1 MDFLA
6 LLYQLIFMP
15 LQIMFEVIYYL
26 AFKLIGN
33 PGVAIIALSFV
44 FNLLVLP
51 LYNRADAI
59 QEEEREVEA
68 KLSKGVEHI
77 KKTFKGDEQL
87 MMLQAYYRKNGY
99 SPFDSLKGSLS
110 LFLQIPFFVA
120 AYQFLSN
127 LEILNGA
134 SFGIIRDLSAPDG
147 LLTIAGIS
155 VNVLPFVMTAV
166 NLVSAYIFTKGLTGK
181 AKIQLYA
188 MAGFFLIF
196 LYGSPSGLVVYWTLN
211 NVFNLVKNIIG
222 KLDSPAKGVDIVMG
236 ICGAVVIVYCCL
248 FTQNFDARKVLYAVL
263 FALLLNARIICRII
277 TSRFASKKTIKI
289 ETPNKN
295 MFILGALVLAILIGT
310 LIPSAVIESSPREF
324 VIIDYFDNPLSY
336 VYNATAIALGVFV
349 LWGGVFYWLTPDN
362 CKVKLEKFVWFAS
375 GAAVVNY
382 MFFNISFGVL
392 STTLH
397 YEGRVRFSN
406 SQNIINTLV
415 IILLVLG
422 LNFIWKKYRKYVSE
436 VLIIGIIAFAGMA
449 MVNVF
454 SIQKALDSVDNH
466 AVVTQD
472 TKEYLSLSKN
482 GKNIVIIMLDR
493 AMGEYVPYIFNEK
506 PELKDKFSGFTYYS
520 NVISYGG
527 HTIFGAPS
535 IFGGYE
541 YTPAEMNKRPNET
554 LRQKHNEASKL
565 MPEIFTKAGYNVVA
579 GTAYTEDTTITDEK
593 SAKEIVALNNRNF
606 YFYGLFKSAP
616 VVLQKFLYDKGDYL
630 SGKVLNQEMST
641 LYTAFGVDK
650 NFIKE
655 YKTLDSLPEMSKI
668 NEQGNNFLMFVN
680 KATHAPCLLQ
690 MPNYVPDSKVNNLEH
705 FDKKNYTVNDRT
717 LKMDTREQVSHY
729 HANIAAMLKLG
740 DWFDYMKNSGV
751 YDNTR
756 IILVSD
762 HGAPLYHF
770 DELLLKDGKDK
781 VETLEWYYPLLL
793 VKDFGSK
800 EFVVSN
806 EFMTNA
812 DVVTIATSNVVN
824 SPKNPFT
831 GKTITNQ
838 VKYQEV
844 QYVFGSRAHTLN
856 KHNDNTYLPGRWYSV
871 HTNMWDRNNWKI
883 AKEEAVLPY

>member
-1 MDFLA
+1 MDIMS
-6 LLYQLIFMP
+6 LLYQLIFLP

-59 QEEEREVEA
+59 QEAEREVEA
-68 KLSKGVEHI
+68 NLSKGVEHI

-87 MMLQAYYRKNGY
+87 MMLQAYYRKKGY

-120 AYQFLSN
+120 AYQFLSH

-134 SFGIIRDLSAPDG
+134 SFGIIKDLSAPDG
-147 LLTIAGIS
+147 LLTIGGLAI
-155 VNVLPFVMTAV
+155 NVMPFVMTAV
-166 NLVSAYIFTKGLTGK
+166 NLISAYIFTKDLSGK
-181 AKIQLYA
+181 TKVQLYA

-196 LYGSPSGLVVYWTLN
+196 LYASPSGLVLYWTLN

-222 KLDSPAKGVDIVMG
+222 RLENPTKGVDIAMG
-236 ICGAVVIVYCCL
+236 ICGAVIVSYCWL
-248 FTQNFDARKVLYAVL
+248 FTSSFDARKVLYAVL
-263 FALLLNARIICRII
+263 FALLLNARIICRIV
-277 TSRFASKKTIKI
+277 TSRFVSKKAIKT
-289 ETPNKN
+289 ETPNRN
-295 MFILGALVLAILIGT
+295 LFFVGALFLAVLIGT

-324 VIIDYFDNPLSY
+324 VIVDYFDNPLSY
-336 VYNATAIALGVFV
+336 VCNATAIALGVFV
-349 LWGGVFYWLTPDN
+349 LWGGVFYWLAPDSH
-362 CKVKLEKFVWFAS
+362 KVKLEKFVWFAS

-415 IILLVLG
+415 MIAIVIG
-422 LNFIWKKYRKYVSE
+422 LNFIWKRYRKYVSE
-436 VLIIGIIAFAGMA
+436 VLIIGIIAFSGMA
-449 MVNVF
+449 LMNVM

-466 AVVTQD
+466 TVVTED

-482 GKNIVIIMLDR
+482 GNNVVVIMLDR
-493 AMGEYVPYIFNEK
+493 AMGEYLPYILNEK
-506 PELKDKFSGFTYYS
+506 PQLKEKFAGFTYFP

-527 HTIFGAPS
+527 HTIFGAPC

-541 YTPAEMNKRPNET
+541 YTPAEMNKRPNES
-554 LRQKHNEASKL
+554 LKKKHNEASKL
-565 MPEIFTKAGYNVVA
+565 MPELFAKAGYNVIA
-579 GTAYTEDTTITDEK
+579 GTAYTEDTTITDEE
-593 SAKEIVALNNRNF
+593 SAKEIVAMNNRNF

-616 VVLQKFLYDKGDYL
+616 IILQKFLYDKGDYL

-668 NEQGNNFLMFVN
+668 DEQGNNFLMFVN

-690 MPNYVPDSKVNNLEH
+690 MPDYVPNSKVNNLEL
-705 FDKKNYTVNDRT
+705 FNEQVYTIGNRT
-717 LKMDTREQVSHY
+717 LKMSTREQISHY
-729 HANIAAMLKLG
+729 HANMAAMLKLAE
-740 DWFDYMKNSGV
+740 WFDYMKDNGV
-751 YDNTR
+751 YANTR

-770 DELLLKDGKDK
+770 DELLLKDDK
-781 VETLEWYYPLLL
+781 GNVETLEWYYPLLL

-800 EFVVSN
+800 DFVVSN

-812 DVVTIATSNVVN
+812 DVVTIATNGIITNPV
-824 SPKNPFT
+824 NPFT
-831 GKTITNQ
+831 GKVISNKT
-838 VKYQEV
+838 KYQDV
-844 QYVFGSRAHTLN
+844 QYVFGARAHTLN
-856 KHNDNTYLPGRWYSV
+856 KHDENTYIPGRWYSV
-871 HTNMWDRNNWKI
+871 HTNMWNRSNWKI
-883 AKEEAVLPY
+883 AREEAVLPY